1 MVAAKATGG
10 EEGHRA
16 CVATRCHPSP
26 VPEPPK
32 HDLDAV
38 SAFVAMLVVF
48 HRFAAGLLAWD
59 ARLYPF
65 VFQRISEPIGIVAT
79 IRCRAQHPFCRRQAA
94 QQICRANVVADLA
107 CGHDEVDRAA
117 VFISDSM
124 QFGVRT
130 DPWFAPPFGTL
141 LHNTLS
147 GSDQSTTPPLF
158 PTQGPKPCG
167 CTLR

>member
-1 MVAAKATGG
+1 VLDTISDDVGKLYTALHRKESVEKVRLTMVGDEGVEFQYSFYAKPIQTPRKCLSESHLNG
-10 EEGHRA
+10 
-16 CVATRCHPSP
+16 
-26 VPEPPK
+26 
-32 HDLDAV
+32 
-38 SAFVAMLVVF
+38 
-48 HRFAAGLLAWD
+48 
-59 ARLYPF
+59 LYPF